1 MRPWKREKSGLVVPS
16 RGFAGVGG
24 GRDNYIAVP
33 YSQRASTARAR
44 GLYPWLAGSEAP
56 IEGVPVGKTLTDDG
70 SGITVGCDPIT
81 WFEKLALILNPSVFL
96 LGLPGFGKS
105 TLIKRWIMILAY
117 WGVLAMVL
125 GDVKGEYVALIK
137 ALGGQVISPGRG
149 RDRINPLDIAAAQ
162 VAAKRIGGE
171 PGQRLLA
178 DAKAR
183 RVIFVES
190 LITIQRGK
198 APDGDESLLL
208 DIALTLLDKAWS
220 RKRHQP
226 VLGDLDQV
234 FADGPEEL
242 RVAALWRNEEQRY
255 YAATDALRK
264 SLAALTQGSGLGWVF
279 SGQTTTPLQQG
290 VSVCF
295 DLSGISKQDR
305 KLRAAAQTASW
316 SMGFS
321 QVAISHALADA
332 GLEHFHRYLAVMDEL
347 WSALREGEGMVDNVD
362 ALGRL
367 NRGTGNGGPD
377 DYGLG
382 TVYCS
387 HTMED
392 AEALPEQDRAKA
404 RGLIERSGFTVCA
417 ALPPSEHARLRTV
430 GRWAQSE
437 LDEISS
443 WSTPPAWQAIH
454 DPDEPPPGRSKFSI
468 KVAGQNALSFEL
480 ELSDVEKELSNT
492 NKLWNAA

>member
-1 MRPWKREKSGLVVPS
+1 MRFRRHKSGLAVPD
-16 RGFAGVGG
+16 RGFSGVGG
-24 GRDNYIAVP
+24 GRDNYLAVP
-33 YSQRASTARAR
+33 YSHRASTATAR
-44 GLYPWLAGSEAP
+44 GLYPWLAGAEAP

-81 WFEKLALILNPSVFL
+81 WFEVCKIILNPSAFL

-105 TLIKRWIMILAY
+105 TLIKRWIMILAS
-117 WGVLAMVL
+117 WGVLALVL

-162 VAAKRIGGE
+162 VAAKLIGGE
-171 PGQRLLA
+171 AGTRLLA

-183 RVIFVES
+183 RSIFVES
-190 LITIQRGK
+190 LFTIQRGK
-198 APDGDESLLL
+198 APTGDETLLL
-208 DIALTLLDKAWS
+208 DLALTLLDKAWS
-220 RKRHQP
+220 RRRSQP
-226 VLGDLDQV
+226 VLSDLDQV
-234 FADGPEEL
+234 FIDAPDEL
-242 RVAALWRNEEQRY
+242 RAAALWRGDMERY
-255 YAATDALRK
+255 YEATDEIRK
-264 SLAALTQGSGLGWVF
+264 SLAALTKGSGLGWVF
-279 SGQTTTPLQQG
+279 SGQTTNPLRSG
-290 VSVCF
+290 VSACF

-316 SMGFS
+316 SMGFG

-332 GLEHFHRYLAVMDEL
+332 GLADFQRYFAVMDEL

-382 TVYCS
+382 TVMCS

-392 AEALPEQDRAKA
+392 AEALPEVDRAKA
-404 RGLIERSGFTVCA
+404 RGLIERAGFIVCA
-417 ALPPSEHARLRTV
+417 ALPPSEHSRLRTV
-430 GRWAQSE
+430 GRWADRE

-454 DPDEPPPGRSKFSI
+454 DPDEPPPGRGKFSI
-468 KVAGQNALSFEL
+468 KVAGRNALSFEL
-480 ELSDVEKELSNT
+480 ELSAVEKELSNT
-492 NKLWNAA
+492 NKLWSAA